1 MTSQTTPAQ
10 RQNFYDRH
18 AAGATYRQIAAW
30 AGVARE
36 CVRYWCR
43 RLRKGGRAE
52 SAYARRSG
60 GILSCFDAKIRFRI
74 LYLRLTHPRWGPT
87 PIRHGL
93 GTCPALRTLRLP
105 SPAVIGRYLHQ
116 FARFRRPP
124 APAVV
129 RQRPTPPTAVHQRW
143 QIDFKLGIAIGGAVL
158 VNLHTVRDP
167 VGAACLAARLTVT
180 HVVGMKPA
188 RVTLDE
194 LRSTLRSC
202 FAQWQTLPEE
212 VQTDGEG
219 LFIGQPQDRF
229 PSVFT
234 LWLASLGI
242 RHLVIRPGVPT
253 DNAEVE
259 RCHQTIMN
267 YAIIGNEHTTLAEL
281 QERVDAAVHVLNY
294 ELSSRAAGCHG
305 RPPVLAHPELLQPRR
320 PYEGDERRV
329 FDLARVDQ
337 YLATLQWKRRVGKTG
352 QVSLGGQHEYYS
364 VGHQYARQ
372 EVLVRFDPAD
382 RHFVFFASADPTQEL
397 GRQPA
402 RRLDVEALTGLYV
415 TCAQPSQLS
424 LPLELEEWGKL
435 LTSKKG

>member
-1 MTSQTTPAQ
+1 MTTQTTPAQ
-10 RQNFYDRH
+10 RQEFSDRH
-18 AAGATYRQIAAW
+18 VAGETYCQIATS
-30 AGVARE
+30 AGVSRE

-43 RLRKGGRAE
+43 RLHKGGRAE
-52 SAYARRSG
+52 SAYPCRPG
-60 GILSCFDAKIRFRI
+60 GVLSRFDATVRFRI
-74 LYLRLTHPRWGPT
+74 LYLRLKHPRWGPI

-116 FARFRRPP
+116 FDRFRRPP
-124 APAVV
+124 APTVV

-143 QIDFKLGIAIGGAVL
+143 QIDFKLGIPIGGDVL

-167 VGAACLAARLTVT
+167 IGAACLAARLTVT
-180 HVVGMKPA
+180 HLVRKKPA

-202 FAQWQTLPEE
+202 FVQWQTLPEE

-234 LWLASLGI
+234 LWLASFGI

-259 RCHQTIMN
+259 RCHQTVMN
-267 YAIIGNEHTTLAEL
+267 YAIIGNEHASLAEL
-281 QERVDAAVHVLNY
+281 QERVDAAVHILNY
-294 ELSSRAAGCHG
+294 ELPSRAAGCQGHS
-305 RPPVLAHPELLQPRR
+305 PVQAHPELLQPRR
-320 PYEGDERRV
+320 PYEGDEHQV

-352 QVSLGGQHEYYS
+352 QVSLGKQHEYYS
-364 VGHQYARQ
+364 VGHQNARQ

-382 RHFVFFASADPTQEL
+382 RHFVFFASTNPKQEL

-402 RRLDVEALTGLYV
+402 RHLDVETLTGLCV
-415 TCAQPSQLS
+415 TWAQPSQLS
-424 LPLELEEWGKL
+424 LPLELEQWGKL
-435 LTSKKG
+435 LKSKKG